1 MPTYVFLFIAGDYYS
16 GPPGDLDQEP
26 DEDWVKSRQNEG
38 RAYQEWDEDADVDES
53 GEDLA
58 EMELETS
65 VHIRKYVVRVT
76 QRSTVVIVLSSGT
89 FLGQRQVGG

>member
-1 MPTYVFLFIAGDYYS
+1 MLIDVCVFCKIGDYYN

-53 GEDLA
+53 GE
-58 EMELETS
+58 
-65 VHIRKYVVRVT
+65 
-76 QRSTVVIVLSSGT
+76 VLSLMT
-89 FLGQRQVGG
+89 CTRNIATKTLFQRTSNVYVAFVVWKWSSRNKLQRFP